1 MTRRIALR
9 IAYDGT
15 NYAGWQNQDNA
26 VAVQQ
31 VIEEALARLSGGGRV
46 PITGA
51 SRTDAG
57 VHAMGQVAHFDTE
70 TRIPAEK
77 FSFALNTML
86 PPDVRIQQSWEAA
99 PDFHARFSTAG
110 KVYAYTIVNAPH
122 ASAMLGRYAA
132 HCPVPLDV
140 EKMHAAAQDIVG
152 AHDFSAFMASGGT
165 SKTFVREMKAA
176 QVSRAGDQICFM
188 VWGTGFLYNMVRIIA
203 GTLVL
208 IGQGKLPQGAL
219 SRAIAS
225 HDRLDLG
232 FTAPAQGLTLMR
244 VLYPGQEDIAQAI
257 LRQKLLFN
265 AENA

>member
-9 IAYDGT
+9 ISYDGT

-31 VIEEALARLSGGGRV
+31 VIEEALARLSKTERV

-51 SRTDAG
+51 SRTDSG

-70 TRIPAEK
+70 TRIPAHK
-77 FSFALNTML
+77 FSFALNTLL
-86 PPDVRIQQSWEAA
+86 PPDVRIQQSWEV
-99 PDFHARFSTAG
+99 DERFHARFSTAG

-140 EKMHAAAQDIVG
+140 EKMNRAAQDIVG
-152 AHDFSAFMASGGT
+152 VHDFTAFMASGGT

-176 QVSRAGDQICFM
+176 QVARAGDQICFM

-203 GTLVL
+203 GTLIE
-208 IGQGKLPQGAL
+208 IGLGRRTVNAFSEAYATLDRLSLGVTAPPQGL
-219 SRAIAS
+219 E
-225 HDRLDLG
+225 
-232 FTAPAQGLTLMR
+232 LTKVYYPDAAF
-244 VLYPGQEDIAQAI
+244 VLPEDI
-257 LRQKLLFN
+257 KWH
-265 AENA
+265 ED

>member
-9 IAYDGT
+9 ISYDGT

-31 VIEEALARLSGGGRV
+31 VIEEALAKLSKTDRV

-57 VHAMGQVAHFDTE
+57 VHAMGQVAHFDTD
-70 TRIPAEK
+70 TRIPAHK
-77 FSFALNTML
+77 FSFALNTLL
-86 PPDVRIQQSWEAA
+86 PQDVRIQQSWEE
-99 PDFHARFSTAG
+99 DESFHARFSTAG

-140 EKMHAAAQDIVG
+140 EKMNRAVQDIVG
-152 AHDFSAFMASGGT
+152 VHDFSAFMASGGT
-165 SKTFVREMKAA
+165 SKTFEREMKAA

-203 GTLVL
+203 GTLIL
-208 IGQGKLPQGAL
+208 IGQDKLPEDAF

-225 HDRLDLG
+225 HNRLDLG

-244 VLYPGQEDIAQAI
+244 VLYPGQEETARGI
-257 LRQKLLFN
+257 LHQKLLFN
-265 AENA
+265 V

>member
-9 IAYDGT
+9 IGYDGT

-31 VIEEALARLSGGGRV
+31 CVEQALAKLSKVERV

-51 SRTDAG
+51 SRTDSG
-57 VHAMGQVAHFDTE
+57 VHAMGQVAHFDTD

-77 FSFALNTML
+77 FSFALNTLL
-86 PPDVRIQQSWEAA
+86 PPDIRIQQSWEV
-99 PDFHARFSTAG
+99 DENFHARFSTAG

-132 HCPVPLDV
+132 HCPVQLDV
-140 EKMHAAAQDIVG
+140 EKMDRAVQSIVG
-152 AHDFSAFMASGGT
+152 VHDFTAFMASGGT
-165 SKTFVREMKAA
+165 SKTFEREMKAA
-176 QVSRAGDQICFM
+176 QVCREGSQICFM

-203 GTLVL
+203 GTLIL
-208 IGQGKLPQGAL
+208 IGQDKLPEDAFA
-219 SRAIAS
+219 RAIAS
-225 HDRLDLG
+225 KNRLDLG

-244 VLYPGQEDIAQAI
+244 VLYPGDEEKAI
-257 LRQKLLFN
+257 EIMRQKLLFN
-265 AENA
+265 V

>member
-9 IAYDGT
+9 IGYDGT
-15 NYAGWQNQDNA
+15 GYAGWQTQDNA

-31 VIEEALARLSGGGRV
+31 VVEQALAKLSGGRV
-46 PITGA
+46 PLTGA

-57 VHAMGQVAHFDTE
+57 VHAMGQIAHFDTE

-86 PPDVRIQQSWEAA
+86 PPDIRIAESYAVPE
-99 PDFHARFSTAG
+99 DFHARFSTAG

-122 ASAMLGRYAA
+122 ASAMLGRFSA

-140 EKMHAAAQDIVG
+140 EKMHAAVQDIVG

-176 QVSRAGDQICFM
+176 QVCRAGDQICFM

-203 GTLVL
+203 GTLML
-208 IGQGKLPQGAL
+208 IGQDKLPADAL
-219 SRAIAS
+219 ARAIAS
-225 HDRLDLG
+225 GNRLDLG

-244 VLYPGQEDIAQAI
+244 VLYPGQEETARAI

>member
-9 IAYDGT
+9 ISYDGT

-31 VIEEALARLSGGGRV
+31 CVEQALAKLSKCDRV
-46 PITGA
+46 PIVGA

-57 VHAMGQVAHFDTE
+57 VHALGQIAHFDTD

-77 FSFALNTML
+77 FSFALNTLL
-86 PPDVRIQQSWEAA
+86 PPDIRIQQSYEVGE
-99 PDFHARFSTAG
+99 DFHARFSTAG
-110 KVYAYTIVNAPH
+110 KIYAYTIVNAPH
-122 ASAMLGRYAA
+122 ANAMLGRFSA

-140 EKMHAAAQDIVG
+140 DKMNRAAQDIVG

-176 QVSRAGDQICFM
+176 QVARAGDQICFM

-203 GTLVL
+203 GTLIK
-208 IGQGKLPQGAL
+208 IGMHEMSENCVTSILEAENREAAGP
-219 SRAIAS
+219 
-225 HDRLDLG
+225 
-232 FTAPAQGLTLMR
+232 TAPAQGLTL
-244 VLYPGQEDIAQAI
+244 VGIEYPHLQ
-257 LRQKLLFN
+257 
-265 AENA
+265 